1 MVARARGKKKD
12 GAGVRAAMKTR
23 GEGDELITA
32 INVAPLVDIGLVLL
46 IIVMVAMTY
55 VAAQAIPL
63 ELPSDGHLAE
73 PAAPLQVE
81 VGADGSLTV
90 DGHASSL
97 RQLAE
102 RARRFARATRE
113 PHAVVAADPEASHG
127 AFVRAVDVLRTAGI
141 RRYTVAVPA
150 PIE

>member
-1 MVARARGKKKD
+1 
-12 GAGVRAAMKTR
+12 MKTR
-23 GEGDELITA
+23 GEADELITT

-55 VAAQAIPL
+55 VAAQALPM
-63 ELPSDGHLAE
+63 ELPSEGTSPEAAE
-73 PAAPLQVE
+73 RLQVE
-81 VGADGSLTV
+81 VGADGSITV
-90 DGHASSL
+90 DGHASSFGE
-97 RQLAE
+97 LAE

-127 AFVRAVDVLRTAGI
+127 AFVRAVDVLRTAGV

-150 PIE
+150 AIE

>member
-1 MVARARGKKKD
+1 
-12 GAGVRAAMKTR
+12 MKTR
-23 GEGDELITA
+23 GEADELITT

-55 VAAQAIPL
+55 VATQAIPL
-63 ELPSDGHLAE
+63 ELPSEGTSAE
-73 PAAPLQVE
+73 RAAPLQVE
-81 VGADGSLTV
+81 VDADESVSV
-90 DGHASSL
+90 DGRASSF
-97 RQLAE
+97 RGLAE

-113 PHAVVAADPEASHG
+113 PHAVIAADPEASHG

-141 RRYTVAVPA
+141 RRYTVAVPT